1 MERPLLKAG
10 CVIMSTDACEIE
22 ALRKELKLLEGEV
35 SEHEEKAESLRNELH
50 LFERDYNNVI
60 LERYLELDAIEKRIV
75 ALTENRDMPTEEAH
89 TVKDDI
95 NVTIEASFPASGI
108 QSSNQVTEKHIDVS
122 DLKNVFRGV
131 ARRVHPDFAV
141 SEEDRD
147 WRHRLMQ
154 RANQA
159 YDEGDEATLRSM
171 LNAFEL
177 ASQEASDQ
185 ASPELLAV
193 LTRRSYAKM
202 RIEQLNL
209 EIDRI
214 QDTEMCKL
222 YSKVKQAKRYGRDL
236 LEEMTST
243 LSKKIADRRTFLHQE
258 EARYG
263 R

>member
-1 MERPLLKAG
+1 
-10 CVIMSTDACEIE
+10 MSTDACEIE
-22 ALRKELKLLEGEV
+22 ALRKELKFLEGEV
-35 SEHEEKAESLRNELH
+35 SEHEEKVKALRNGLH
-50 LFERDYNNVI
+50 LFEIDYNNII
-60 LERYLELDAIEKRIV
+60 LARYLELDAIEKRIV
-75 ALTENRDMPTEEAH
+75 ALTENHDIQTEEAH
-89 TVKDDI
+89 TSQHNFDVL
-95 NVTIEASFPASGI
+95 IERPFPASGI
-108 QSSNQVTEKHIDVS
+108 QSSNQATEKHIDVS

-131 ARRVHPDFAV
+131 ARRVHPDFAI

-193 LTRRSYAKM
+193 LTRRGYAKM

-236 LEEMTST
+236 LEEMTNT
-243 LSKKIADRRTFLHQE
+243 LNQKVADRRTFLHQE
-258 EARYG
+258 EARYE
-263 R
+263 RQ